1 MIMHI
6 SFVAKMFQG
15 LILLSISQALTNYN
29 IETYMVDMNT
39 DPFEQNDMLKDMS
52 ETTEQLLGR
61 IQERVEYWRQ
71 HVGTVETPNVDLKKP
86 AWKKAGGIVPW
97 IEDEIYERETPPLK
111 YSNPSA
117 PHIVFILIDDW
128 GWNDIGYQSTWL
140 SWTTPTVDRLAQ
152 QGIKLSNYWTSC
164 LCAPSRGS
172 LMTGRYPFRLGL
184 SEEKAGGELP
194 LSEVTLA
201 EGNSLHP
208 FIHTLILCI
217 SDLSFHGFF
226 PLIRIEISRISY

>member
-1 MIMHI
+1 MIFI
-6 SFVAKMFQG
+6 A
-15 LILLSISQALTNYN
+15 LILLAFLLINHRSAGQAFTGAAL
-29 IETYMVDMNT
+29 ETYMVDMNN
-39 DPFEQNDMLKDMS
+39 DPYEKNDLLRTMTES
-52 ETTEQLLGR
+52 TEQLFEKMQDR
-61 IQERVEYWRQ
+61 IQYWRQ
-71 HVGTVETPNVDLKKP
+71 KVGPVEVPTADLKKQS
-86 AWKKAGGIVPW
+86 WKRAGGIVPW
-97 IEDEIYERETPPLK
+97 VEDETYVRETPPLK

-140 SWTTPTVDRLAQ
+140 SWTTPTIDRLAQ
-152 QGIKLSNYWTSC
+152 QGVKLSNYWTSC

-201 EGNSLHP
+201 EG
-208 FIHTLILCI
+208 
-217 SDLSFHGFF
+217 
-226 PLIRIEISRISY
+226 